1 MSGKIVEKKLFLS
14 VICGIIGIALPLAAL
29 RQCHGDAGLI
39 PLEHTGGA
47 ALPFRGGFALVSA
60 SGVTVCDRRGE
71 ILFAENAALTP
82 EKSAAGDTL
91 LALAAGEEIRLYDS
105 GGLRAALEPEGAVL
119 ALAMAGDTLAVAR
132 AGTDY
137 PCHVTFYDGETPRF
151 RRYIASGI
159 CRSIALDGAGG
170 ACLALETELMFLRGA
185 EESARIPLP
194 GVLAVYAAGGGFCAR
209 TAEALHFYS
218 RTGAE
223 WGVYDGPFT
232 LVQVFDGLLCARV
245 PAGIAAFDGRGRAVH
260 EYALAE
266 TAPVA
271 FGAGDVP
278 AVLLGET
285 ALALDKRLAVQIKI
299 ENDYVPADIITNGGT
314 VTILWPRG
322 AQVFGK

>member
-1 MSGKIVEKKLFLS
+1 
-14 VICGIIGIALPLAAL
+14 
-29 RQCHGDAGLI
+29 
-39 PLEHTGGA
+39 
-47 ALPFRGGFALVSA
+47 
-60 SGVTVCDRRGE
+60 
-71 ILFAENAALTP
+71 
-82 EKSAAGDTL
+82 
-91 LALAAGEEIRLYDS
+91 
-105 GGLRAALEPEGAVL
+105 
-119 ALAMAGDTLAVAR
+119 MAGDTLAVAP

-245 PAGIAAFDGRGRAVH
+245 RRASPPSTAA
-260 EYALAE
+260 AE
-266 TAPVA
+266 PSMNMPWRRPRPWPSAPGTSRQCCWGDCP
-271 FGAGDVP
+271 GAGQAP
-278 AVLLGET
+278 
-285 ALALDKRLAVQIKI
+285 
-299 ENDYVPADIITNGGT
+299 GGT
-314 VTILWPRG
+314 D
-322 AQVFGK
+322 QD